1 LRLLVAPFGVLSF
14 EGEVMKCAY
23 RTAQGSL
30 VLSAFIFASA
40 AWPAFAETPGEIP
53 KPWTYEGSMKLQEQ
67 QRQQD
72 QQFQQQP
79 QSQQSG
85 GAMAQG
91 GAQSAAWD
99 AARRNWQKKPPL
111 PADRNPLLGKWTRPP
126 STRGDPNDPFAQLK
140 ALAKGGM
147 CEVLFGSGGVF
158 EFRPDRLVGMDART
172 PEEELDRVEYRG
184 DAKHVAVL
192 PKTTLKLI
200 EFDFDGPNRIH
211 WTGQNCVLVR
221 VGATSTDAA
230 AAAPPKVANAA
241 PTATAASRPSS
252 GGALLLSV
260 GATSPTDKVAGR
272 KLWVL
277 KADPQVALI
286 KGGLT
291 STPNGTVLQ
300 NWMRAC
306 QKRDQACA
314 TGAQALQVYSVG
326 LATTDANG
334 RAQTPPL
341 PPGRYW
347 VLSDAKVDN
356 MRLMWNQPV
365 DVKGVDTSV
374 TLDKRNAMPVE

>member
-1 LRLLVAPFGVLSF
+1 
-14 EGEVMKCAY
+14 MKCGY
-23 RTAQGSL
+23 RTAQRSL

-40 AWPAFAETPGEIP
+40 SWPALAETPGEIP

-111 PADRNPLLGKWTRPP
+111 PADRNPLLGKWTRPA

-140 ALAKGGM
+140 ALAKDGM

-221 VGATSTDAA
+221 VGATPTDAA

-241 PTATAASRPSS
+241 PAAAAASRPSS
-252 GGALLLSV
+252 GGTLLLSV

-286 KGGLT
+286 NGGLT

>member
-1 LRLLVAPFGVLSF
+1 MIDSFWVGGRDSAGEPHRGTFHLLGICACSLHHSACCHSRR
-14 EGEVMKCAY
+14 EVMKCGY
-23 RTAQGSL
+23 RTARRSL

-40 AWPAFAETPGEIP
+40 SWPALAETPGEIP

-111 PADRNPLLGKWTRPP
+111 PADRNPLLGKWTRPA

-172 PEEELDRVEYRG
+172 PEEELDRVEY
-184 DAKHVAVL
+184 
-192 PKTTLKLI
+192 
-200 EFDFDGPNRIH
+200 
-211 WTGQNCVLVR
+211 
-221 VGATSTDAA
+221 
-230 AAAPPKVANAA
+230 
-241 PTATAASRPSS
+241 
-252 GGALLLSV
+252 
-260 GATSPTDKVAGR
+260 
-272 KLWVL
+272 
-277 KADPQVALI
+277 
-286 KGGLT
+286 
-291 STPNGTVLQ
+291 
-300 NWMRAC
+300 
-306 QKRDQACA
+306 
-314 TGAQALQVYSVG
+314 
-326 LATTDANG
+326 
-334 RAQTPPL
+334 
-341 PPGRYW
+341 
-347 VLSDAKVDN
+347 
-356 MRLMWNQPV
+356 QPV